1 LGKDTYN
8 TTQSGTNITVPVDAT
23 YAIIKCWGAGG
34 GAGGYESGASAYRG
48 DGSCGGYSQAQ
59 IAVTSQETL
68 ILHVGEGGYLG
79 GVGSNGSY
87 GGDGGGYTGVFR
99 GATPLIIAGAGGGGG
114 GGGRLRSGGNG
125 GRGGGEYGYSG
136 SQGGEASIGGGAG
149 GDQSSGGSSPMSGG
163 DGAYLEGGGSGTS
176 SVPGGGNGYPPYNN
190 DGRGSGGGGGA
201 GYYGGG
207 AGETANDSGE
217 DKSGGGGAGGGS
229 GYVTGTNTQRLT
241 SSDQYTPPNSTDTDY
256 DGVAG
261 KGYTSSAG
269 GRGLVV
275 IYWYAD

>member
-1 LGKDTYN
+1 MSFRSLMGKDRTGFLGKDTYN
-8 TTQSGTNITVPVDAT
+8 TTQSGTNIQVPVDAT

-34 GAGGYESGASAYRG
+34 GCGGYESGASAYRG

-59 IAVTSQETL
+59 IAVTSQEIL
-68 ILHVGEGGYLG
+68 ILHVGEGGPAG

-114 GGGRLRSGGNG
+114 S
-125 GRGGGEYGYSG
+125 GGGEP
-136 SQGGEASIGGGAG
+136 SIYGGAG

-163 DGAYLEGGGSGTS
+163 DGTYLEGGGSGTS
-176 SVPGGGNGYPPYNN
+176 AVPGGGNGYPPYNN

-217 DKSGGGGAGGGS
+217 DKSGGGAGGGGS

-241 SSDQYTPPNSTDTDY
+241 STDQYTPPNTSDIDY

-261 KGYTSSAG
+261 KGYTSSSG